1 VRYRS
6 AVLSLCVVANGLL
19 ASGPIPALAESDDT
33 KPLAVKE
40 VVVSSTRLP
49 DTPVDAR
56 TLPAKVTVITAEDIK
71 KTGAKTVQ
79 EAIQWATGIVM
90 YDQVG
95 NAYQQSIDL
104 RGFNG
109 QPVPATTVVIDGQ
122 RINEPDF
129 NTVNFDL
136 IPYETIER
144 IEIIPGASAIY
155 GKNAL
160 GGVINIITKR
170 GSDKHQVVGE
180 TLFGSFQRRRYALSA
195 SGPIGKFDYYA
206 SFSREAEDGF
216 RDESDARL
224 WRFFGKVGYRP
235 TDQTDI
241 ALSYTYGDSRIA
253 QAGTLP
259 LSIAALDRRRNFTPG
274 DFFDSES
281 HVVRLTARQQLPLGF
296 SINLNGFYRN
306 LGQDQFTR
314 GQTSLSTND
323 LTTESR
329 GGVVQLTHDSTPLEL
344 RNQLSMGAEITR
356 NDFGNRSVGSFFSF
370 PGTFPAARNTEETII
385 GLYAQD
391 TLHILSNLILTGGAR
406 YDKNDLDFV
415 DKLDSANTG
424 ERTFSRITPRGG
436 ITFLPNSQSSVY
448 FHYSQGFRVPTYNEL
463 FGLGVG
469 VFGSA
474 NPNLRPVRSHNYEVG
489 GKVQIAR
496 FGEVSLAFF
505 LSEVRDEIIA
515 LCVDPSTCGSL
526 SNPTNQN
533 VDKSRRRGL
542 EVTYKAKW
550 TDHFDSIVNYTYTE
564 ATFQS
569 DQVLNP
575 YFIGFN
581 PYLEQVR
588 SGDSVPMVPKHRL
601 SLTGNFHPTPS
612 WTISLMGLYA
622 GSQFHINDEENAQPQ
637 VPGYFLLNGR
647 LAYEHE
653 VPGGKLTGF
662 LYLNNILDQKYSTFG
677 IIAPNTLT
685 GGGAP
690 ERFVMPAPGMSVYG
704 GLSYRFEG
712 LN

>member
-1 VRYRS
+1 VNRRTALFCS
-6 AVLSLCVVANGLL
+6 LFLAIAVSILSPFSTRA
-19 ASGPIPALAESDDT
+19 AAAEEE
-33 KPLAVKE
+33 PLEVKD

-56 TLPAKVTVITAEDIK
+56 TLPAKVTVITAEEIRK
-71 KTGAKTVQ
+71 SGAKTVQ

-95 NAYQQSIDL
+95 NSFQQSIDL

-109 QPVPATTVVIDGQ
+109 QPVPATSVVVDGQ

-129 NTVNFDL
+129 NTVSFDL

-170 GSDKHQVVGE
+170 GTAKHQVTGE
-180 TLFGSFQRRRYALSA
+180 TLFGSFQRQRYALNA
-195 SGPIGKFDYYA
+195 SGLIGKFDYYT
-206 SFSREAEDGF
+206 SFSRETEDGF
-216 RDESDARL
+216 RDQSDARM
-224 WRFFGKVGYRP
+224 WRFFGKMGYRP

-241 ALSYTYGDSRIA
+241 TFSYTYGDSRLA

-259 LSIAALDRRRNFTPG
+259 VSIAALDRRRNFTPG

-306 LGQDQFTR
+306 LAQDQFTR
-314 GQTSLSTND
+314 GQSSISTND
-323 LTTESR
+323 LITESR
-329 GGVVQLTHDSTPLEL
+329 GGVLQLTHEAVPLDH
-344 RNQLSMGAEITR
+344 RNQLTAGAEVTS
-356 NDFGNRSVGSFFSF
+356 NSFGNNSIGSFFCCA
-370 PGTFPAARNTEETII
+370 GTFPAARNTEETII
-385 GLYAQD
+385 GLYVQD
-391 TLHILSNLILTGGAR
+391 TFHILSNLILSGGVR
-406 YDKNDLDFV
+406 YDKNDLSFL

-424 ERTFSRITPRGG
+424 ERTFYRITPRAG
-436 ITFLPNSQSSVY
+436 ITFLPTAQSSVY
-448 FHYSQGFRVPTYNEL
+448 FSYSEGFRVPTYNEL

-489 GKVQIAR
+489 GKVQVGR
-496 FGEVSLAFF
+496 FGEVSLALFQ
-505 LSEVRDEIIA
+505 SEVRDEIIA
-515 LCVDPSTCGSL
+515 VCVDPSTCGSF
-526 SNPTNQN
+526 SSPTNQN
-533 VDKSRRRGL
+533 VDKSRRRGI
-542 EVTYKAKW
+542 EATYKNKW
-550 TDHFDSIVNYTYTE
+550 NTYFDSIVNYTFTE

-581 PYLEQVR
+581 PYLEQVQK
-588 SGDSVPMVPKHRL
+588 GDSLPMIPKHRL
-601 SLTGNFHPTPS
+601 SVTGNFHPTPS
-612 WTISLMGLYA
+612 WTISVMGLYA
-622 GSQFHINDEENAQPQ
+622 GSQFHINDEENAQPR

-647 LAYEHE
+647 IAYEHE

-662 LYLNNILDQKYSTFG
+662 LHLNNILDQKYSTFG
-677 IIAPNTLT
+677 IIAPNTVT

-690 ERFVMPAPGMSVYG
+690 ERFVMPAPGFAVFG

-712 LN
+712 L